1 MNIFTKIKIIK
12 NLFFKKRLFFGEKMG
27 YLVCQNCG
35 GYYKLKEGES
45 AEDFV
50 ACQCY
55 GQLVYVES
63 LEDIKENEEVQD
75 KSVLKLNADYDHN
88 NSSDF
93 IVVNGDSE
101 PVTPGEKEIDQDI
114 DVKDDLDHP
123 VEEPTVKNRA
133 YYRRYD
139 HYSKPDIT
147 YLKNLKDVPGLI
159 NALYYDDPNI
169 KLEAAQALSVVGD
182 DRALGPLNKII
193 NHEGGSLKLY
203 AEIAV
208 KQIHSRKYGYQSHS
222 RDDYRPT
229 STQPTESSE
238 SHQPIHNIPQEEVPP
253 EKVSIDELPQKGV
266 SEEKFP
272 QERVSEDEISHEGVS
287 GDEVIRKKV
296 SIEEFSKVSE
306 DKVIQEEI
314 SEDIVKTD
322 THGPV
327 SSDISRI
334 DDEKDVSKFG
344 DEKDITLTD
353 DEKDITPINHG
364 KDLSTPDDEK
374 VPEEIKNKPSAVKE
388 SDIKLVDD
396 ESLDEELTH
405 NDSTDFEVSE
415 PEDLKAE
422 TELLKELKTSNLEI
436 PDDQKVEIN
445 IKSSEGIPEETNRS
459 VRTNLISENKLSS
472 ETNISP
478 EGNQSSESKKSYE
491 TKKSSEKISRKLPG
505 KTPLVSMKTFDD
517 TPISSDD
524 FNNQP
529 VPDPNNPGMIRNITG
544 VFKNSTTPVP
554 ASVVNDKIVPPKPS
568 PVVTNTTINDKKT
581 DSFTQKEESTD
592 KQIIGFIILF
602 SIILIVGVIL
612 TMTQMEI

>member
-1 MNIFTKIKIIK
+1 MNIFKKVKIIK

-63 LEDIKENEEVQD
+63 LEDIKENEEVQN

-253 EKVSIDELPQKGV
+253 EEVSIDELPQKGV
-266 SEEKFP
+266 SEEEFP
-272 QERVSEDEISHEGVS
+272 QERVSEDK
-287 GDEVIRKKV
+287 VIR
-296 SIEEFSKVSE
+296 EELSA
-306 DKVIQEEI
+306 
-314 SEDIVKTD
+314 DIVKTD
-322 THGPV
+322 TQGPV
-327 SSDISRI
+327 SSDTSRI
-334 DDEKDVSKFG
+334 HDEKDVSKFG

-353 DEKDITPINHG
+353 DEKDITPIGHG
-364 KDLSTPDDEK
+364 KDLSIPYDEK

-554 ASVVNDKIVPPKPS
+554 APVVNDKIVPPKPS

>member
-1 MNIFTKIKIIK
+1 MNNLKEKIIE
-12 NLFFKKRLFFGEKMG
+12 NLFLQKKRLFFGEKMG

-35 GYYKLKEGES
+35 GYYKLKDGES

-63 LEDIKENEEVQD
+63 LEDIKENEEVKD
-75 KSVLKLNADYDHN
+75 KSVLKLNADSDHDVIDD
-88 NSSDF
+88 SDY

-101 PVTPGEKEIDQDI
+101 PETQGAHEKDQVI
-114 DVKDDLDHP
+114 DVKKGLNHALR
-123 VEEPTVKNRA
+123 EPTVKNRA

-139 HYSKPDIT
+139 YYSKPDIT
-147 YLKNLKDVPGLI
+147 YMKNLKDVPGLI
-159 NALYYDDPNI
+159 NALFYDDPNI
-169 KLEAAQALSVVGD
+169 RLEAAQALSVVGD

-253 EKVSIDELPQKGV
+253 EEVSIDELPQKGV
-266 SEEKFP
+266 SEEEFP
-272 QERVSEDEISHEGVS
+272 QERVSEDK
-287 GDEVIRKKV
+287 VIR
-296 SIEEFSKVSE
+296 EELSA
-306 DKVIQEEI
+306 
-314 SEDIVKTD
+314 DIVKTD
-322 THGPV
+322 TQGPV
-327 SSDISRI
+327 SSDTSRI
-334 DDEKDVSKFG
+334 HDEKDVSKFG

-353 DEKDITPINHG
+353 DEKDITPIGHG
-364 KDLSTPDDEK
+364 KDLSIPYDEK

-554 ASVVNDKIVPPKPS
+554 APVVNDKIVPPKPS